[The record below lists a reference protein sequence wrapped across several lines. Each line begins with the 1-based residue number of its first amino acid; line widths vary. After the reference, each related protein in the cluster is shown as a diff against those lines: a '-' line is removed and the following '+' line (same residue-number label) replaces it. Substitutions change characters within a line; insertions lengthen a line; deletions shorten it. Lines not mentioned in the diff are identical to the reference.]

1 MRKIKIILVL
11 LIVFVL
17 ITGCSVTT
25 LDNNDYEKNISTI
38 LSSKNRSYNVYFE
51 GYKYYIPN
59 GMKFIKKKEYN
70 QVLQDIN
77 NNRYYL
83 YIDAI
88 SYYHKD
94 KSKFKVDETA
104 YYSKELNYRGIEG
117 YLQIEEID
125 YKYLVQYV
133 YNYSKMECYVEKE
146 DLVDSIN
153 YMSYLLR
160 SVKFNRSVLGS
171 LIGDNTLSY
180 NEEEYS
186 LFDKKKGSE
195 DFLDVVLENDD
206 AYKEAVDED
215 EIEIDVD
222 EDELDSE

>member
-1 MRKIKIILVL
+1 MKKIKIIVLL

-17 ITGCSVTT
+17 TGCSITT
-25 LDNNDYEKNISTI
+25 LDDKNYEKNVSTI

-51 GYKYYIPN
+51 GYKYYIPS
-59 GMKFIKKKEYN
+59 GMKFVSKKEYN
-70 QVLQDIN
+70 AVLQDTKN
-77 NNRYYL
+77 NKYYL
-83 YIDAI
+83 YVDAI

-94 KSKFKVDETA
+94 KSEFEVDETA
-104 YYSKELNYRGIEG
+104 YYSKELSYNDIDG

-125 YKYLVQYV
+125 YKYLVQFMF
-133 YNYSKMECYVEKE
+133 NYSKIECYVSKE
-146 DLVDSIN
+146 DLTDSIN
-153 YMSYLLR
+153 YMAYILR

-186 LFDKKKGSE
+186 LFDKKNNSE
-195 DFLDVVLENDD
+195 DFLDVVYENDD

-215 EIEIDVD
+215 EID
-222 EDELDSE
+222 LDSE

>member
-1 MRKIKIILVL
+1 MKKIKIIVVL

-17 ITGCSVTT
+17 VTGCSITT
-25 LDNNDYEKNISTI
+25 LDNNDFEKNVSTI
-38 LSSKNRSYNVYFE
+38 LSGKNRNYNVYFD
-51 GYKYYIPN
+51 GYKYNIPQ
-59 GMKFIKKKEYN
+59 GMKFVSKKEYN
-70 QVLQDIN
+70 AVLQDVN
-77 NNRYYL
+77 NNKYYM

-94 KSKFKVDETA
+94 KSNFEVDKTA
-104 YYSKELNYRGIEG
+104 YYSKELSYNDIEG

-125 YKYLVQYV
+125 YKYLVQFM
-133 YNYSKMECYVEKE
+133 YNYSKIECYVSKK
-146 DLVDSIN
+146 DLNDSIIN
-153 YMSYLLR
+153 MAYILR

-186 LFDKKKGSE
+186 LFDKKNKSE
-195 DFLDVVLENDD
+195 DFLDVVYENDD

-215 EIEIDVD
+215 EID
-222 EDELDSE
+222 LDSE

>member
-1 MRKIKIILVL
+1 MKKIKIIVVL

-17 ITGCSVTT
+17 VTGCSITT
-25 LDNNDYEKNISTI
+25 LDNNDFEKNVSTI
-38 LSSKNRSYNVYFE
+38 LSGKNRNYNVYFD
-51 GYKYYIPN
+51 GYKYNVPQ
-59 GMKFIKKKEYN
+59 GMKFVSKKEYN
-70 QVLQDIN
+70 AILQDVN
-77 NNRYYL
+77 NNKYYM

-94 KSKFKVDETA
+94 KSNFEVDKTA
-104 YYSKELNYRGIEG
+104 YYSKELSYNDIEG

-125 YKYLVQYV
+125 YKYLVQFM
-133 YNYSKMECYVEKE
+133 YNYSKIECYVSKE
-146 DLVDSIN
+146 DLNDSIIN
-153 YMSYLLR
+153 MAYILR

-186 LFDKKKGSE
+186 LFDKKNKSE
-195 DFLDVVLENDD
+195 DFLDVVYENDD

-215 EIEIDVD
+215 EID
-222 EDELDSE
+222 LDSE

>member
-1 MRKIKIILVL
+1 MKKIKIIVVL

-17 ITGCSVTT
+17 VTGCSITT
-25 LDNNDYEKNISTI
+25 LDNNDFEKNVSTI
-38 LSSKNRSYNVYFE
+38 LSGKNRSYNVYFD
-51 GYKYYIPN
+51 GYKYNVPQ
-59 GMKFIKKKEYN
+59 GMKFVSKKEYN
-70 QVLQDIN
+70 AILQDVN
-77 NNRYYL
+77 NNKYYM

-94 KSKFKVDETA
+94 KSNFEVDKTA
-104 YYSKELNYRGIEG
+104 YYSKELSYNDIEG

-125 YKYLVQYV
+125 YKYLVQFM
-133 YNYSKMECYVEKE
+133 YNYSKIECYVSKK
-146 DLVDSIN
+146 DLNDSIIN
-153 YMSYLLR
+153 MAYILR

-186 LFDKKKGSE
+186 LFDKKNKSE
-195 DFLDVVLENDD
+195 DFLDVVYENDD

-215 EIEIDVD
+215 EID
-222 EDELDSE
+222 LDSE